1 MIRMV
6 FIAVAF
12 VAVTVALVVIQ
23 PGIPRSA
30 DDGIVPEPVT
40 RAQPVGTAP
49 APLGVSL
56 PQAVTPQA
64 RPLASATSSG
74 FFPAP
79 TGVTRP
85 PAIARADADPMDD
98 REMRQMTWEALSGLN
113 SATGRNTAP
122 GQPGSL
128 LHAIVQR
135 SLEGAPVPVV
145 RPPAVV
151 DGVPQV
157 YVVQPG
163 DSLVTIAER
172 IYGDVNMTGPLY
184 ALNQGLLVRPDGLR
198 VGQTLVLP
206 PK

>member
-1 MIRMV
+1 M
-6 FIAVAF
+6 
-12 VAVTVALVVIQ
+12 
-23 PGIPRSA
+23 
-30 DDGIVPEPVT
+30 
-40 RAQPVGTAP
+40 
-49 APLGVSL
+49 
-56 PQAVTPQA
+56 
-64 RPLASATSSG
+64 
-74 FFPAP
+74 
-79 TGVTRP
+79 
-85 PAIARADADPMDD
+85 
-98 REMRQMTWEALSGLN
+98 
-113 SATGRNTAP
+113 
-122 GQPGSL
+122 
-128 LHAIVQR
+128 
-135 SLEGAPVPVV
+135 PVV